1 MIAVAVL
8 GTGRMGKLAQ
18 ELIDQDANLKLHA
31 ALNSNS
37 KPEQM
42 LGADVVLDFTLPDV
56 SPKLVEYAIEHDMK
70 IVVGTSGWSES
81 KLQLLEAKLKQH
93 PKAAAIVVPNFSVGS
108 MLIQHFSSL
117 AAKYFDSIE
126 IVEAHHAGK
135 VDSPSGTAVRT
146 AELIAAARKGLTQPL
161 IPGVDQIA
169 RGEVVSGVPIH
180 SLRLQGVSAKQDVHF
195 GSDSELTTLSHEVI
209 SHRAYAKGILLSIDF
224 ARNNTGLHVGLDKVV
239 GL

>member
-8 GTGRMGKLAQ
+8 GTGRMGTLAID
-18 ELIDQDANLKLHA
+18 LIDQDANLKLHA

-81 KLQLLEAKLKQH
+81 KLQQLESKLAKH
-93 PKAAAIVVPNFSVGS
+93 PAATAVVIPNFSVGS
-108 MLIQHFSSL
+108 MLIQHFSSI

-146 AELIAAARKGLTQPL
+146 AELIASARKGLPQPL
-161 IPGVDQIA
+161 IPGVEQTA

-209 SHRAYAKGILLSIDF
+209 SHRAYAKGILLSIEF
-224 ARNNTGLHVGLDKVV
+224 ALKNTGLHIGLDKVV